1 MTSIGTF
8 FSKIRSL
15 GLDREA
21 FFALPEDRRV
31 DRWRLNS
38 PRFNLLY
45 AERRIGVKVVD
56 LGCGPP
62 STQARIREEAGAENY
77 LGIDYSIENKP
88 GLVADVA
95 HLPFANKT
103 LNLVRSF
110 SMFEHTYNYKQII
123 DDIYRVLRPGG
134 SLFVQ
139 VPFLLEFHGFP
150 SDYFRFTHIALQ
162 RILQDAGFKIVDY
175 DIEYGRGFFVNLT
188 KILEHGSF
196 CFPLPRTRW
205 FWLRFV
211 LRGLSRVSW
220 KLRWLDKHY
229 TGSLYASVLMLGEK
243 PIPGEQIGKEEIAL
257 LHEPVCV
264 PIYTPP
270 VHTPHWKRLIKAYR
284 LLLSQGPRGLGQETV
299 SYWKWKTGKT

>member
-15 GLDREA
+15 GLDQEA
-21 FFALPEDRRV
+21 FFALPEGKRV
-31 DRWRLNS
+31 DLWWLNS
-38 PRFNLLY
+38 PKFNFLY

-95 HLPFANKT
+95 HLPFANET

-123 DDIYRVLRPGG
+123 DDIYRALRSGG

-175 DIEYGRGFFVNLT
+175 DIEYGRGFFVNLA

-196 CFPLPRTRW
+196 SFPRTRW

-211 LRGLSRVSW
+211 LRGLGRVSW

-243 PIPGEQIGKEEIAL
+243 PTPGEQIGKEERAL
-257 LHEPVCV
+257 LHD
-264 PIYTPP
+264 P
-270 VHTPHWKRLIKAYR
+270 VHVPPTPTTTHWERIMKACR
-284 LLLSQGPRGLGQETV
+284 LLLYQGPRGLWREAV
-299 SYWKWKTGKT
+299 NYWKWKTGKM